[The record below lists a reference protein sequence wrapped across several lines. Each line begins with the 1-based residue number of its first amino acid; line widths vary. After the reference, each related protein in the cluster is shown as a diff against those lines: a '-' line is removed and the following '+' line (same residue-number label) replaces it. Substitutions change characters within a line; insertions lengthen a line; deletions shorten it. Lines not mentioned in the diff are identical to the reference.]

1 VLRKDIYAPQTK
13 ILEGRT
19 NVSERVFEALFKGVS
34 TVFGLQN
41 VEKCFETRVLKSM
54 FLLPKSS
61 FGRGN
66 ILKGWFGLPK
76 FSFEEH
82 KVQIL
87 RLGVGLTSTPFN
99 TDGKH
104 AL

>member
-1 VLRKDIYAPQTK
+1 VLRKD
-13 ILEGRT
+13 
-19 NVSERVFEALFKGVS
+19 
-34 TVFGLQN
+34 
-41 VEKCFETRVLKSM
+41 
-54 FLLPKSS
+54 
-61 FGRGN
+61 